1 MKIPPILE
9 IGGVLISSD
18 ILTEC
23 FCCDYEKCKGICCVE
38 GTAGAP
44 VTMDE
49 IAAMEDRLD
58 EVWPLLSASAQSVI
72 DRQGVAYAD
81 EEGDMVTSIVCG
93 KECVFAKEN
102 DGCWLCMLE
111 KQYREKNSSFSH
123 SLNFSF
129 SQFLNNMTTIE
140 LDMIQTAGLGALA
153 LFVGMILTR
162 KIAFLQ
168 KFCVPS
174 PVSGGIIFSLLT
186 LALYGWFH
194 VEVSFD
200 GTLKDVFMLAFFTSV
215 GFQSDLKV
223 IKQGGKLLVIMLA
236 LLVVIIAMQN
246 LMPMG
251 VTRLMGAHPLIG
263 MASGSISM
271 TGGHGTAGGFASVLE
286 QLGLHGAG
294 TIGMAAATFG
304 LIAGSMLGGPLAERI
319 IQTKLTHE
327 QMQQDAE
334 IDPAMAGIESDEA
347 SPSGRAQRI
356 STNEQE
362 FQQYAK
368 AAYWIILVMGAGT
381 LLSWL
386 LAKTGITFP
395 TYFGALILAAVVRN
409 VMGFVSYKE
418 DGQWVKADK
427 LLDMERI
434 ISVGNICL
442 AMFLGMA
449 MISLKLWELHSLA
462 LPLIIILVS
471 QVLMMALF
479 AYFVAF
485 PLLGRDYDAAVL
497 CAGICGFGLGATPN
511 AMANMSAVCYK
522 YHYTVK
528 PFLIVP
534 IIGAMFADMI
544 NTGIISIFLNML

>member
-1 MKIPPILE
+1 M
-9 IGGVLISSD
+9 
-18 ILTEC
+18 
-23 FCCDYEKCKGICCVE
+23 
-38 GTAGAP
+38 
-44 VTMDE
+44 
-49 IAAMEDRLD
+49 
-58 EVWPLLSASAQSVI
+58 
-72 DRQGVAYAD
+72 
-81 EEGDMVTSIVCG
+81 TS
-93 KECVFAKEN
+93 
-102 DGCWLCMLE
+102 
-111 KQYREKNSSFSH
+111 
-123 SLNFSF
+123 
-129 SQFLNNMTTIE
+129 IE
-140 LDMIQTAGLGALA
+140 LDMIQTAAIGALA
-153 LFVGMILTR
+153 LIIGMILTR
-162 KIAFLQ
+162 KVAFLQ

-223 IKQGGKLLVIMLA
+223 IKQGGKLLVIMLS
-236 LLVVIIAMQN
+236 LLVAIIALQN
-246 LMPMG
+246 LMPIGITKLMG
-251 VTRLMGAHPLIG
+251 VNPLIG

-271 TGGHGTAGGFASVLE
+271 TGGHGTAGGFARVLE
-286 QLGLHGAG
+286 GMGLHGAG

-304 LIAGSMLGGPLAERI
+304 LIAGSMIGGPLAERI
-319 IQTKLTHE
+319 IRTKLTHE
-327 QMQQDAE
+327 QMQPQDE
-334 IDPAMAGIESDEA
+334 DIDPAMAGIESDEA
-347 SPSGRAQRI
+347 SPTGRTKRV

-368 AAYWIILVMGAGT
+368 ASYSILLVMGAGT

-395 TYFGALILAAVVRN
+395 TYFGAWILAAIVRN
-409 VMGFVSYKE
+409 TIGFISYKD
-418 DGQWVKADK
+418 DGKMVKADK

-442 AMFLGMA
+442 SLFLGMA
-449 MISLKLWELHSLA
+449 MISLKLWELQSLA
-462 LPLIIILVS
+462 LPLIVILVS
-471 QVLMMALF
+471 QVVMMALY

-497 CAGICGFGLGATPN
+497 CAGMCGFGLGATPN

-522 YHYTVK
+522 YRYTVK

-534 IIGAMFADMI
+534 IIGAMFADLI
-544 NTGIISIFLNML
+544 NTGMITLFLNLL

>member
-1 MKIPPILE
+1 
-9 IGGVLISSD
+9 
-18 ILTEC
+18 
-23 FCCDYEKCKGICCVE
+23 
-38 GTAGAP
+38 
-44 VTMDE
+44 
-49 IAAMEDRLD
+49 
-58 EVWPLLSASAQSVI
+58 
-72 DRQGVAYAD
+72 
-81 EEGDMVTSIVCG
+81 
-93 KECVFAKEN
+93 
-102 DGCWLCMLE
+102 
-111 KQYREKNSSFSH
+111 
-123 SLNFSF
+123 
-129 SQFLNNMTTIE
+129 
-140 LDMIQTAGLGALA
+140 MIQTAGVGALA
-153 LFVGMILTR
+153 LIVGMILTR
-162 KIAFLQ
+162 KVAFLQ

-223 IKQGGKLLVIMLA
+223 IKQGGKLLIIMLA
-236 LLVVIIAMQN
+236 LLVAIIALQN
-246 LMPMG
+246 LMPIG
-251 VTRLMGAHPLIG
+251 IARLMGVNPLIG

-271 TGGHGTAGGFASVLE
+271 TGGHGTAAGFASVLE
-286 QLGLHGAG
+286 GMGLSGAG

-304 LIAGSMLGGPLAERI
+304 LIAGSMIGGPLAQRI
-319 IQTKLTHE
+319 IRKKLTHE
-327 QMQQDAE
+327 QMQPQDDE

-347 SPSGRAQRI
+347 SPTGRKKRV

-368 AAYWIILVMGAGT
+368 ASYSILLVMGAGT

-386 LAKTGITFP
+386 LAKTGVTFP
-395 TYFGALILAAVVRN
+395 TYFGALILAAIVRN
-409 VMGFVSYKE
+409 TIGLFSYKD
-418 DGQWVKADK
+418 DGKWVKADK

-442 AMFLGMA
+442 SLFLGMA
-449 MISLKLWELHSLA
+449 MISLKLWELQSLA
-462 LPLIIILVS
+462 LPLIIILVF
-471 QVLMMALF
+471 QVAMMDFF

-485 PLLGRDYDAAVL
+485 PLLGRNYDAAVL

-522 YHYTVK
+522 YRYAVK

-534 IIGAMFADMI
+534 IIGAMFADLI
-544 NTGIISIFLNML
+544 NTGIITLFLNIL

>member
-1 MKIPPILE
+1 MP
-9 IGGVLISSD
+9 
-18 ILTEC
+18 
-23 FCCDYEKCKGICCVE
+23 
-38 GTAGAP
+38 
-44 VTMDE
+44 
-49 IAAMEDRLD
+49 
-58 EVWPLLSASAQSVI
+58 
-72 DRQGVAYAD
+72 
-81 EEGDMVTSIVCG
+81 
-93 KECVFAKEN
+93 
-102 DGCWLCMLE
+102 
-111 KQYREKNSSFSH
+111 
-123 SLNFSF
+123 
-129 SQFLNNMTTIE
+129 MTTIE
-140 LDMIQTAGLGALA
+140 LDMIQAAGIGALA
-153 LFVGMILTR
+153 LLVGMVLTR
-162 KIAFLQ
+162 KVAFLQ

-174 PVSGGIIFSLLT
+174 PVSGGIIFSLIT
-186 LALYGWFH
+186 LILYGWFD

-200 GTLKDVFMLAFFTSV
+200 GTLRSVFMLAFFTSV

-223 IKQGGKLLVIMLA
+223 LKQGGRLLIIMLA
-236 LLVVIIAMQN
+236 LLFAIIAIQN
-246 LMPMG
+246 IMPQG
-251 VTRLMGAHPLIG
+251 ITRLMGVDPLIG
-263 MASGSISM
+263 MAAGSISM

-286 QLGLHGAG
+286 GMGLQGAG

-304 LIAGSMLGGPLAERI
+304 LIAGSMIGGPLAERI
-319 IQTKLTHE
+319 IRARLTHE
-327 QMQQDAE
+327 QVQPQDEE

-347 SPSGRAQRI
+347 SPTGRAKRV

-368 AAYWIILVMGAGT
+368 ATYSIILVMGGGT

-395 TYFGALILAAVVRN
+395 TYFGALILAAIVRN
-409 VMGFVSYKE
+409 TIGFVSYKD
-418 DGQWVKADK
+418 DGKWEKAEK

-442 AMFLGMA
+442 SLFLGMA
-449 MISLKLWELHSLA
+449 MISLKLWELQSLA
-462 LPLIIILVS
+462 LPLIVILIS

-522 YHYTVK
+522 YRYTVK

-534 IIGAMFADMI
+534 IIGAMFADLI
-544 NTGIISIFLNML
+544 NTGIITLFLNLM